1 MPPTGGIHPKSEY
14 ILGVDLA
21 RLGADS
27 SVFIVVERPFGD
39 DKLYVV
45 YVQETRRKLLT
56 DSMMRIQ
63 ELDRL
68 FNFNKII
75 CDCTGLG
82 AAVVDVL
89 KQKVG
94 YKVEGFLFTM
104 QKKQQLYGNLYLL
117 LQQRKLKIPNHQK
130 LIYQLLD
137 VRYEMAND
145 EKNVKIHHSERGFDD
160 FCFVKG
166 THILTDKGQIPIE
179 KIKIG
184 DKVMTRKGYKKV
196 LSIGNRYAKTI
207 SRFGLTGTPDHPF
220 ITSKGIVK
228 FISLKASDKIYK
240 WNEKLSSI
248 EERNITDI
256 QVQKEGI
263 SESIIGHIRAIYQN
277 HYIDKSGKIPMGR
290 FRKDMSFIT
299 KMETLLIMLLKISK
313 SCLEGNINQNMH
325 KQNKEKKKQELI
337 LQNMRDLGQY
347 YGINLKKGDNGIGN
361 THSNKVLER
370 KRVYNLKIK
379 DCPEYF
385 ANNILVH
392 NCDALALG
400 CWGFKEDNR
409 VSYRIF

>member
-160 FCFVKG
+160 F
-166 THILTDKGQIPIE
+166 
-179 KIKIG
+179 
-184 DKVMTRKGYKKV
+184 
-196 LSIGNRYAKTI
+196 
-207 SRFGLTGTPDHPF
+207 PD
-220 ITSKGIVK
+220 
-228 FISLKASDKIYK
+228 A
-240 WNEKLSSI
+240 
-248 EERNITDI
+248 
-256 QVQKEGI
+256 
-263 SESIIGHIRAIYQN
+263 
-277 HYIDKSGKIPMGR
+277 
-290 FRKDMSFIT
+290 
-299 KMETLLIMLLKISK
+299 
-313 SCLEGNINQNMH
+313 C
-325 KQNKEKKKQELI
+325 
-337 LQNMRDLGQY
+337 
-347 YGINLKKGDNGIGN
+347 
-361 THSNKVLER
+361 
-370 KRVYNLKIK
+370 
-379 DCPEYF
+379 
-385 ANNILVH
+385 
-392 NCDALALG
+392 ALA